1 MTCVQK
7 NVEHKMYKRKS
18 LEIGGTLEVRNIV
31 GPIASSQQNVIV
43 RKKLQV
49 RWYVNVIT
57 RQIG

>member
-49 RWYVNVIT
+49 R
-57 RQIG
+57 